1 MPALGAGE
9 AGPSAP
15 CELRRAY
22 AHELRWPVRSRDGR
36 LAGDRTG
43 DRAALRRARSDS
55 RGDRLPAQ
63 RPRRGGRGRGA
74 ARGRGGA
81 AARPGQRLLGPRRL
95 RGGRAGAVR
104 RRRPQRRD
112 RGDPAG
118 ARDRGQALGLDGL
131 CERARP
137 PRARARARAGHAQGL
152 VVRRHLEPR
161 LDARARELRAR
172 RRLQGGA
179 RGGRPLPRGRA
190 RPARH
195 PRKCR
200 LRRGRRDKC
209 ARPLPEPR
217 ADDLRKPRADARGP
231 AGRAARCRRRGVLPL
246 LAGRRDGARPDARG
260 GRRVFPPGLMEPTDS
275 NLRAW
280 EDAHR
285 KLRRGGGR
293 RGLPKRVR
301 ERLPDLD
308 GRHVLH
314 LTCGA
319 GRETAALIGLGAL
332 VTGVDSSEETVRAAR
347 KRLPDAALVT
357 ADVQALPVELRRGRF
372 DLAYSSWGTL
382 ALVSS
387 LPSWAAGVAAAL
399 RKSGVL
405 LAYDEHP
412 VAACLD
418 QMLHW
423 HESYFDAWP
432 VGAVA
437 EALVGAGLQL
447 ERLEEL
453 PDPNR
458 WGRREIRV
466 PGDLVVVARK
476 P

>member
-1 MPALGAGE
+1 
-9 AGPSAP
+9 
-15 CELRRAY
+15 
-22 AHELRWPVRSRDGR
+22 
-36 LAGDRTG
+36 
-43 DRAALRRARSDS
+43 
-55 RGDRLPAQ
+55 
-63 RPRRGGRGRGA
+63 
-74 ARGRGGA
+74 
-81 AARPGQRLLGPRRL
+81 
-95 RGGRAGAVR
+95 
-104 RRRPQRRD
+104 
-112 RGDPAG
+112 
-118 ARDRGQALGLDGL
+118 
-131 CERARP
+131 
-137 PRARARARAGHAQGL
+137 
-152 VVRRHLEPR
+152 
-161 LDARARELRAR
+161 
-172 RRLQGGA
+172 
-179 RGGRPLPRGRA
+179 
-190 RPARH
+190 
-195 PRKCR
+195 
-200 LRRGRRDKC
+200 
-209 ARPLPEPR
+209 
-217 ADDLRKPRADARGP
+217 
-231 AGRAARCRRRGVLPL
+231 
-246 LAGRRDGARPDARG
+246 
-260 GRRVFPPGLMEPTDS
+260 MEPTDS

-293 RGLPKRVR
+293 RGLPKPVR

-347 KRLPDAALVT
+347 KRLPDAALVA

-372 DLAYSSWGTL
+372 DLVYSSWGTL

-387 LPSWAAGVAAAL
+387 LPAWAAGISAAL

-412 VAACLD
+412 VA
-418 QMLHW
+418 
-423 HESYFDAWP
+423 ES
-432 VGAVA
+432 
-437 EALVGAGLQL
+437 LIGAGLQL